1 MEERREEGKI
11 RRGRTWTAK
20 GEWNERTG
28 RARWTERGW
37 RERGRKREGRQ
48 RNILAGYMQYE
59 LLPKN
64 IKNLLA
70 DGQWRLNTNHGPRA
84 RRIASW
90 IIGLYCCTY
99 KLVYVAMFRISLDLD
114 IVIRISRVWL
124 MDRYASFVAAR
135 LPVPIESPSRFFFS
149 LSLSLSK
156 ERRTCTRT
164 NFGRKRR
171 TKRRTKRR
179 PDTDINWNFDR
190 FRIDMIRGF

>member
-1 MEERREEGKI
+1 MLMEERREVE
-11 RRGRTWTAK
+11 RS
-20 GEWNERTG
+20 GEE
-28 RARWTERGW
+28 
-37 RERGRKREGRQ
+37 ERGRRKGNETSEPEGRDGHTEREREREEKERRSRQ

-99 KLVYVAMFRISLDLD
+99 KVVYVAMFRISLDLD

-124 MDRYASFVAAR
+124 MDRFASFLVVRCPAI
-135 LPVPIESPSRFFFS
+135 PIESRSRFFSPFFIFFFFPFP
-149 LSLSLSK
+149 K
-156 ERRTCTRT
+156 ERISH
-164 NFGRKRR
+164 FGKH
-171 TKRRTKRR
+171 R
-179 PDTDINWNFDR
+179 PGI
-190 FRIDMIRGF
+190 GY

>member
-11 RRGRTWTAK
+11 RRGRTAK

-149 LSLSLSK
+149 LSK
-156 ERRTCTRT
+156 ERWTCTRT

-179 PDTDINWNFDR
+179 PGTDINWNFDR